1 MENQT
6 VNQEQVQAQ
15 QVDMN
20 NLKSKRINRT
30 LTIRA
35 DVFEHFKNSTSSR
48 KVSKLVENYM
58 IGYLNS
64 KGANYELNKVD

>member
-6 VNQEQVQAQ
+6 VNPEQTQAQ
-15 QVDMN
+15 EVDMN

-35 DVFEHFKNSTSSR
+35 DVFEHFKNSNSSR
-48 KVSKLVENYM
+48 KVSKLVENFM
-58 IGYLNS
+58 IENLNA
-64 KGANYELNKVD
+64 KGANYELNKVE